1 MQMVTVEFETECC
14 TAQGA
19 VDLVSSLLPN
29 LRLAPHPRV
38 ISWNICSV
46 DESVLTTVSHYVED
60 GQVVRKDCNA

>member
-1 MQMVTVEFETECC
+1 
-14 TAQGA
+14 

-46 DESVLTTVSHYVED
+46 DERVLTTVSHYVED
-60 GQVVRKDCNA
+60 GQVIRKDGDA